1 MKVENALGFAMLV
14 TFCMLI
20 EVLLIEAIDSG
31 VMATW
36 TFTGHEFI
44 VPVLEYS
51 PLIFLVLIILIPVY
65 YMATRN

>member
-1 MKVENALGFAMLV
+1 MKIENALAFTMLI
-14 TFCMLI
+14 TFSMLI
-20 EVLLIEAIDSG
+20 EVLLIEAVDSG

-51 PLIFLVLIILIPVY
+51 PLIFLALIILIPVY
-65 YMATRN
+65 YMAVK